1 MTRSMLVAADRA
13 KNGSNSAFKFSAG
26 TTTAVF
32 DADGQ
37 DVFQDEANG
46 NLSCRQVRTLDYT
59 CIM

>member
-1 MTRSMLVAADRA
+1 MLVAADRA